1 MQAAMKIK
9 RLFWKIFAAFWLVSL
24 TIMFA
29 TSYAILA
36 SVETE
41 KFRNQYEKILKEVS
55 KRAIDHYEDLPSD
68 RPLRKSTLRRFG
80 PPHNI
85 VNHRHIV
92 RIQRG
97 DKTVFERNSD
107 KLKKEETF
115 KFKMTSAKGNR
126 YTIEALTPRPP
137 RHLVNMLQ
145 KVNTLQFFI
154 ILFASTLVSFM
165 LSWSITRPLKKLGIA
180 SRQFAQGDLHTHIDA
195 RLLNR
200 ADEVGDL
207 AQNISYMM
215 RKIQQTISAQ
225 KQLLH
230 DVSHELRAPLA
241 RLQVAAELIQQRE
254 EKSSVYIQRIHA
266 ECERMDQLIQRI
278 LNFARLEETAA
289 AFVSLDLRRLLQA
302 QIDNLLFENPRRTIR
317 FVPPPAELFVNGDPH
332 LLGEAVDN
340 ILRNACK
347 YTREESPID
356 VHLSSAPQGIT
367 LIIRDYGD
375 GVAAE
380 DLDKLTTP
388 FYRSGNR
395 MHGDGFGL
403 GLSIARRAVEKHG
416 GTLAVENHPEGGF
429 QVRLELPRHGPV

>member
-1 MQAAMKIK
+1 MKIK

-24 TIMFA
+24 AIMFA

-41 KFRNQYEKILKEVS
+41 KFRNQYEKILKEFAE
-55 KRAIDHYEDLPSD
+55 RAINYYEGLPSG
-68 RPLRKSTLRRFG
+68 RPLRKSALRRFG
-80 PPHNI
+80 PSHHL

-92 RIQRG
+92 RIERD
-97 DKTVFERNSD
+97 DKVIFDRKSE
-107 KLKKEETF
+107 KLDDDDTF
-115 KFKMTSAKGNR
+115 KFKVTSAKGNR

-154 ILFASTLVSFM
+154 ILFASTLVSFL
-165 LSWSITRPLKKLGIA
+165 LSWSITRPLKKLGVA
-180 SRQFAQGDLHTHIDA
+180 SRQFAQGELNTHVDA
-195 RLLNR
+195 RLLKR
-200 ADEVGDL
+200 ADEIGDL
-207 AQNISYMM
+207 AHDISYMM

-241 RLQVAAELIQQRE
+241 RLQVAAELIQQKE
-254 EKSSVYIQRIHA
+254 EKSSAYIQRIHA

-278 LNFARLEETAA
+278 LNFARLEESATTFANLQ
-289 AFVSLDLRRLLQA
+289 LDKLLQA
-302 QIDNLLFENPRRTIR
+302 QIDNILFEHPTRAIR
-317 FVPPPAELFVNGDPH
+317 FEHPPAELTIAADQV

-347 YTREESPID
+347 YTPEESPID
-356 VHLSSAPQGIT
+356 VRVAPTQHSVRI
-367 LIIRDYGD
+367 IIRDYGSGAPD
-375 GVAAE
+375 E
-380 DLDKLTTP
+380 DLAKLTTP

-395 MHGDGFGL
+395 MHGEGFGL
-403 GLSIARRAVEKHG
+403 GLSIARRALEKHG
-416 GTLAVENHPEGGF
+416 GTLTLENHPDGGL
-429 QVRLELPRHGPV
+429 QVTLELPKRNHSS

>member
-1 MQAAMKIK
+1 MKIK

-24 TIMFA
+24 AIMFA

-41 KFRNQYEKILKEVS
+41 KFRNQYEKILKDFS
-55 KRAIDHYEDLPSD
+55 KRAIDYYENLPAD
-68 RPLRKSTLRRFG
+68 RPLRKSALRRFG
-80 PPHNI
+80 PSHTI

-92 RIQRG
+92 RIERD
-97 DKTVFERNSD
+97 DKVIFKRDSD
-107 KLKKEETF
+107 KLKNEDTF
-115 KFKMTSAKGNR
+115 KFKVTSARGNR

-145 KVNTLQFFI
+145 RANTFQFFI
-154 ILFASTLVSFM
+154 ILFASTLVSFL

-180 SRQFAQGDLHTHIDA
+180 SRQFAQGDLHTRVDA
-195 RLLNR
+195 RLLHR
-200 ADEVGDL
+200 ADEIGDL
-207 AQNISYMM
+207 AHNISYMM
-215 RKIQQTISAQ
+215 QKIQQTISAQ

-254 EKSSVYIQRIHA
+254 EKSSTYIQRIHS

-289 AFVSLDLRRLLQA
+289 TFTSLDLRALLQSH
-302 QIDNLLFENPRRTIR
+302 IDNILFEHPKRAIR
-317 FVPPPAELFVNGDPH
+317 FVHPPTAQTIEGDQH

-347 YTREESPID
+347 YTPQEAPID
-356 VHLSSAPQGIT
+356 VTLNHTAQGI
-367 LIIRDYGD
+367 LIIVRDYGD
-375 GVAAE
+375 GVAPE
-380 DLDKLTTP
+380 DLDRLTTP

-403 GLSIARRAVEKHG
+403 GLSIARRALEKHG
-416 GTLAVENHPEGGF
+416 GTLTVENHPAGGL
-429 QVRLELPRHGPV
+429 QVTLSLPLREQF

>member
-1 MQAAMKIK
+1 MKIK

-24 TIMFA
+24 AIMFA

-41 KFRNQYEKILKEVS
+41 KFRNQYEKILKNFS
-55 KRAIDHYEDLPSD
+55 KRAIDYYESLPSD
-68 RPLRKSTLRRFG
+68 RPLRKSALRRFG
-80 PPHNI
+80 PPHHI

-92 RIQRG
+92 RIQRDG
-97 DKTVFERNSD
+97 KTLFERNSD
-107 KLKKEETF
+107 KLKNEDTF
-115 KFKMTSAKGNR
+115 KFKVTSAKGNR

-137 RHLVNMLQ
+137 RHLINMLQ
-145 KVNTLQFFI
+145 KVNTLQFFM
-154 ILFASTLVSFM
+154 ILFASTLVSFL

-180 SRQFAQGDLHTHIDA
+180 SRQFAQGDLNTHVDG

-200 ADEVGDL
+200 ADEIGDL
-207 AQNISYMM
+207 AHDISYMM

-254 EKSSVYIQRIHA
+254 EKSSAYIQRIHA

-278 LNFARLEETAA
+278 LNFARLEEVAA
-289 AFVSLDLRRLLQA
+289 TFASLDLRQLLQT
-302 QIDNLLFENPRRTIR
+302 QIDNMHFEYPNRIIR
-317 FVPPPAELFVNGDPH
+317 FAPPPADLVIDGDPH

-347 YTREESPID
+347 YTGEESPID
-356 VHLSSAPQGIT
+356 VELSPTSQGVSIT
-367 LIIRDYGD
+367 IRDYGD

-403 GLSIARRAVEKHG
+403 GLSIARRALEKHG
-416 GTLAVENHPEGGF
+416 GSLTVENHPEGGL
-429 QVRLELPRHGPV
+429 QVRLELPRQAQG

>member
-1 MQAAMKIK
+1 MKIK

-24 TIMFA
+24 AIMFA

-41 KFRNQYEKILKEVS
+41 KFRNQYEKILKDLS
-55 KRAIDHYEDLPSD
+55 KRAIDYYENLPAD
-68 RPLRKSTLRRFG
+68 RPLRKSALRRFG
-80 PPHNI
+80 PSHAM

-92 RIQRG
+92 RIERG
-97 DKTVFERNSD
+97 DDVIFKRDSD
-107 KLKKEETF
+107 KLENEDTF
-115 KFKMTSAKGNR
+115 KFKVTSSKGNR

-145 KVNTLQFFI
+145 RVNTLQFFI
-154 ILFASTLVSFM
+154 ILFASTLVSFL

-180 SRQFAQGDLHTHIDA
+180 SRQFAQGDLHTHVDA
-195 RLLNR
+195 RLLRR
-200 ADEVGDL
+200 ADEIGDL
-207 AQNISYMM
+207 AHDISYMM
-215 RKIQQTISAQ
+215 QKIQQTISAQ

-254 EKSSVYIQRIHA
+254 EKSSAYIQRIHA

-289 AFVSLDLRRLLQA
+289 TFTRLDLRELLQSH
-302 QIDNLLFENPRRTIR
+302 IDNILFEHPKRTIR
-317 FVPPPAELFVNGDPH
+317 FAPPVSTQFIEGDPQ

-347 YTREESPID
+347 YTPEESSID
-356 VHLSSAPQGIT
+356 VTLEATEQGT
-367 LIIRDYGD
+367 LITIRDYGD
-375 GVAAE
+375 GVASE

-403 GLSIARRAVEKHG
+403 GLSIARRALEKHS
-416 GTLAVENHPEGGF
+416 GTLTVENHPSGGL
-429 QVRLELPRHGPV
+429 QVKLALPPQNHA